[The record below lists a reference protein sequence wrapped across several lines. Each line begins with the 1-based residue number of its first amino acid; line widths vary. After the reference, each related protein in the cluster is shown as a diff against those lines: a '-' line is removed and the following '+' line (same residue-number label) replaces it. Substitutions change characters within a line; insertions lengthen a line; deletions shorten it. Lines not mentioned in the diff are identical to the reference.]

1 MRTAIHAYI
10 RDFERIRVK
19 VFILSVFAIF
29 GFPIYHVIWTFLFPQ
44 SYENIWLR
52 LTFMLGA
59 IIGVYNEIV
68 TRTTRRIYIFY
79 TYLMLIFCLPF
90 FFFFMLL
97 NNIESRIWLA
107 SMICAVMYLAFAVDA
122 LNLAIMFVVG
132 MLAALVAYLGVS
144 AQPLDIQTVGES
156 IPVIALALLG
166 GVAMKYAEE
175 RTIEANRDRA
185 MALAHSIAHE
195 LRTPLFGMKLE
206 LDALG
211 KEISEGLEAGEETIK
226 RQTLVPVLS
235 RVRRHT
241 SKASNIV
248 ELLLHN
254 ARDEEI
260 DSRSF
265 GIYDMAETVAEA
277 LGRYPLS
284 EAERKRI
291 SVRKVAD
298 FNYHG
303 SDILMGN
310 VIANFIGNALRA
322 TNQNGGQINIEIDG
336 GATPPQ
342 VRVRDGGTG
351 IQRHDQ
357 RKVFDR
363 FYSGREGGAGLG
375 LSFCRRVITSFGGT
389 ITLQSEPGIFTE
401 FVIRLPRSEK

>member
-1 MRTAIHAYI
+1 MIHSYI
-10 RDFERIRVK
+10 RDFERIRIKLGVLA
-19 VFILSVFAIF
+19 VFGVFGYF
-29 GFPIYHVIWTFLFPQ
+29 VYYYFWGFAFPQ
-44 SYENIWLR
+44 QYENFYLR
-52 LTFMLGA
+52 L
-59 IIGVYNEIV
+59 IGTVASIFVVLNETVIKVINKTYIV
-68 TRTTRRIYIFY
+68 FSYFY
-79 TYLMLIFCLPF
+79 LLYCLPF
-90 FFFFMLL
+90 FFCFMFLH
-97 NNIESRIWLA
+97 NIDSSVWMG
-107 SMICAVMYLAFAVDA
+107 SMICAIMYLAFVVDA
-122 LNLAIMFVVG
+122 ANLAIMFLIGGGGAVLAFFGTTTPPVDTEAIFEALPVV
-132 MLAALVAYLGVS
+132 AFALF
-144 AQPLDIQTVGES
+144 
-156 IPVIALALLG
+156 G
-166 GVAMKYAEE
+166 GVATKYAEE

-206 LDALG
+206 LDALNT
-211 KEISEGLEAGEETIK
+211 EINEGLEAGEETIP
-226 RQTLVPVLS
+226 RRTLVPVLG
-235 RVRRHT
+235 RIRRHT

-260 DSRSF
+260 DSRGF
-265 GIYDMAETVAEA
+265 GTHDMAETVAEA

-310 VIANFIGNALRA
+310 VIANLIGNALRA
-322 TNQNGGQINIEIDG
+322 TNQNGGSINVEIDG
-336 GATPPQ
+336 DSTPPQ

-351 IQRHDQ
+351 IQRYDQ

-375 LSFCRRVITSFGGT
+375 LAFCRRVVTSFGGT

-401 FVIRLPRSEK
+401 FVIRLPRSEKSS